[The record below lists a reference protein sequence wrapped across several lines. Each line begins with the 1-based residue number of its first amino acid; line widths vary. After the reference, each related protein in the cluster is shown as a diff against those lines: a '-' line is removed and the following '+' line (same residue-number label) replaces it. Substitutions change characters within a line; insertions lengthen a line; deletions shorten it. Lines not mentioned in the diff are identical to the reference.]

1 MLTSYPDSIHS
12 GANDRK
18 RDSTTRVVGANA
30 SRSAYGGESVFS
42 TLSTGPT
49 NITIPYPYNYNVEN
63 ESMMVVKSQTNY
75 HRPHLANLGRLPWI

>member
-12 GANDRK
+12 WANVRK
-18 RDSTTRVVGANA
+18 QDSTTRVVGGVQSPA
-30 SRSAYGGESVFS
+30 AYGGESVFS

-63 ESMMVVKSQTNY
+63 ESMMVVESQTTY
-75 HRPHLANLGRLPWI
+75 HRPH